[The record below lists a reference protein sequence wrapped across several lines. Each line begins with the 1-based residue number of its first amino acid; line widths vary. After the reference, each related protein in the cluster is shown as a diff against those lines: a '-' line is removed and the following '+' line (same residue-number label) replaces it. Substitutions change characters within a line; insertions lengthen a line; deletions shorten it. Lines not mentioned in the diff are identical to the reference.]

1 MKYTELI
8 SIVVPVYN
16 VEKYLEKCINS
27 IIAQTYDN
35 IEIILVND
43 GSTDDSADI
52 ISRFE
57 EADTRIKS
65 YSQENGGLSAARNT
79 GINNANGRYIAF
91 VDSDDYI
98 HPQMIEILYRNLV
111 STGSDISVCD
121 LFWINEGEKAE
132 EYIENNITV
141 YNGKNVLRKLIRDDL
156 ISVVAWNKL
165 YKRELF
171 DELRYPVGRLHEDEF
186 VIHKILAKC
195 QKSVYTDAK
204 LYYYIKRSGSIVSSK
219 SSKKIEDALLAF
231 CERLAWA
238 FSRKDK
244 VFTNWCFDAMLGEAN
259 YIISQRQIDG
269 YALLAE
275 NTRKQVEK
283 TLNELPF
290 SIHFTWRKKIVGR
303 LWLINPE
310 LGNRIRYYLHC

>member
-16 VEKYLEKCINS
+16 VEKYLEKCIDS

-52 ISRFE
+52 IAHFE
-57 EADTRIKS
+57 AVDSRIKS
-65 YSQENGGLSAARNT
+65 YYQENGGLSAARNT

-98 HPQMIEILYRNLV
+98 HPRMLEILYNNLV

-121 LFWINEGEKAE
+121 LFWINEGKKTE
-132 EYIENNITV
+132 EFIDNNITV
-141 YNGKNVLRKLIRDDL
+141 YNGINVLRKLIRDDL

-165 YKRELF
+165 YKSEIF

-186 VIHKILAKC
+186 VIHKILSQC
-195 QKSVYTDAK
+195 NRSVYTTAK
-204 LYYYIKRSGSIVSSK
+204 LYYYIKREGSIVAK
-219 SSKKIEDALLAF
+219 TSSKKLEDAM
-231 CERLAWA
+231 CA
-238 FSRKDK
+238 FSQRFCWALPRKDK
-244 VFTNWCFDAMLGEAN
+244 MFTDWCFDAMLNEAN
-259 YIISQRQIDG
+259 YNLQQSELYGYEELIEWTKDIVRSALKTTNLFSTITRRKIIIGHIWLKNPQLS
-269 YALLAE
+269 
-275 NTRKQVEK
+275 
-283 TLNELPF
+283 
-290 SIHFTWRKKIVGR
+290 SKIR
-303 LWLINPE
+303 WF
-310 LGNRIRYYLHC
+310 LHC